1 MTSGTTANFLF
12 VRNRAKFCAS
22 DYAAHGVIISLTAN
36 EEPRQNASRSPRFI
50 NSLFNSSSVWL
61 FAALK
66 PTEAAVTVDL
76 MLIKSCFQSLAFV
89 IGQLNL
95 WRVQVFDDALLLLI
109 VSDSAEIR
117 TVNLCRIKEGAAV
130 LIGVADSFYTIFF
143 IWNFAVAVR
152 ERHTAHADFRYLN
165 IS

>member
-12 VRNRAKFCAS
+12 VRNRAKFRAS

-66 PTEAAVTVDL
+66 PAEAAVTVDL
-76 MLIKSCFQSLAFV
+76 MLIKSRFQSLAFI
-89 IGQLNL
+89 IGQLDL

-109 VSDSAEIR
+109 VPDTAEIR
-117 TVNLCRIKEGAAV
+117 AVDLCCIKESATV
-130 LIGVADSFYTIFF
+130 LIGVADRFYAVFF
-143 IWNFAVAVR
+143 IRDFTVAVG